1 MKRTFRSLMALAIA
15 VVTFAACSSSD
26 VEKYVADVSLPAG
39 TEETEDADILVE
51 AGANEFTLAIKTEG
65 EWKAESDSRFMY
77 CKTESGKG
85 NATLTVTVQDNESS
99 DRKTGH
105 ILITFPGYESEN
117 KTITVEQKYLGD
129 YGDNGANIKRG
140 NQVYAVGYSYNTMG
154 EWASPN
160 SVKKQVFDTNRLIE
174 LEALSLGPVQMSL
187 RNNTVTG
194 STMSE
199 ISDKLSAKASVKGSY
214 AGFTGEVGA
223 SFNMSHAESSNYEY
237 AITYLDYTISRAQL
251 TMSLGTLKTEYM
263 MDDAYRAIN
272 GLDPHYSSDLPNK
285 EGIKRLIDDYGTH
298 VIMSADLGGR
308 VRRKME
314 VDISKITTSY
324 DINAYVEAS
333 YEGVVDANAKVEN
346 DYKQSYES
354 NRNAVDLNADVLG
367 GVKTKADLLCSTD
380 GFTKKN
386 LNAWQQSV
394 DSLNMALVNF
404 DSQSLKPL
412 YELVD
417 QSRSGGQARYEELM
431 EYIESGLANEQTGYF
446 CGTTFKFDVP
456 TFDDKW
462 TSTLI
467 KDVYLDGQWVSRICQ
482 EYVPKVNIDS
492 RVTVIYPVMNNQPRY
507 NMGFYL
513 GDGRSHKPARV
524 SWSGTN
530 ESLFTYEDLKY
541 ENVKT
546 VYMRGTSIKSVPPK
560 NTTVVS
566 TTDIRDAYLHGLRFD
581 RSIDADRQGDYPL
594 VKIFNKV
601 WTRETYKHYVGTHV
615 SNTYTVSMDGND
627 VQVTNVCYYPH
638 VAANE
643 SNWPAGWQVASWDD
657 DYKPMF
663 DKLVANG
670 FSYPARALFNRG
682 VTGYE
687 LCFEGWNH
695 RWGYIWF
702 NDTQMNG
709 TRDGISIWFKPDGTY
724 VTENWPENGG
734 RRIFLCG
741 SERTFA

>member
-1 MKRTFRSLMALAIA
+1 MALAIA
-15 VVTFAACSSSD
+15 VVTLAACSSDDD
-26 VEKYVADVSLPAG
+26 VSKYVADVSVPAG
-39 TEETEDADILVE
+39 TEKTEDADILVE
-51 AGANEFTLAIKTEG
+51 AGANEFTLAIQTEG

-85 NATLTVTVQDNESS
+85 NATLTVAVQDNESS

-105 ILITFPGYESEN
+105 ILITFPGHESEN

-140 NQVYAVGYSYNTMG
+140 NQVYAVGYSYDTMG

-251 TMSLGTLKTEYM
+251 TMSLGTLKSKYM

-272 GLDPHYSSDLPNK
+272 GLDPYYSSDLPNK

-314 VDISKITTSY
+314 VDISKITSSY

-333 YEGVVDANAKVEN
+333 YEGAVDANAKVEN

-354 NRNAVDLNADVLG
+354 NKNAVDLNADVLG
-367 GVKTKADLLCSTD
+367 GEKKKADLLCSTN
-380 GFTKKN
+380 GFNKEN
-386 LNAWQQSV
+386 LQNWQESV

-431 EYIESGLANEQTGYF
+431 EYIESGLANEQSGYY

-456 TFDDKW
+456 TFDDKYN
-462 TSTLI
+462 STLI

-492 RVTVIYPVMNNQPRY
+492 RVTVIYPVINNQPRY

-530 ESLFTYEDLKY
+530 ESLFSYEDLKF

-546 VYMRGTSIKSVPPK
+546 VYMRGTSIKSVQPK
-560 NTTVVS
+560 NTTAVP
-566 TTDIRDAYLHGLRFD
+566 TNDIRDAYLEGLRFD
-581 RSIDADRQGDYPL
+581 PSIDADRNGKYPL

-601 WTRETYKHYVGTHV
+601 WTRETYKHYVGSQV
-615 SNTYTVSMDGND
+615 STEYKVEMDGNP
-627 VQVTNVCYYPH
+627 VTGRNVCYYPG
-638 VAANE
+638 VAADG
-643 SNWPAGWQVASWDD
+643 SNWPSGWQVASSGE
-657 DYKPMF
+657 DYEPMLA
-663 DKLVANG
+663 KLVANG

-682 VTGYE
+682 VTGFE
-687 LCFEGWNH
+687 LCFEGWFG
-695 RWGYIWF
+695 RWTDYTWYF
-702 NDTQMNG
+702 DTQTLG
-709 TRDGISIWFKPDGTY
+709 TRDGKGLWFLKDGTY
-724 VTENWPENGG
+724 YVENWWEKPNREPV
-734 RRIFLCG
+734 RLVKK
-741 SERTFA
+741 

>member
-15 VVTFAACSSSD
+15 VVTLAACSSD
-26 VEKYVADVSLPAG
+26 DAKYVADVSLPAG
-39 TEETEDADILVE
+39 TEKTADADILVE
-51 AGANEFTLAIKTEG
+51 AAAHEFTLNIQTEG
-65 EWKAESDSRFMY
+65 DWKAESDSRFMY

-85 NATLTVTVQDNESS
+85 NATLTVAVQDNESS

-105 ILITFPGYESEN
+105 ILITFPGHESEN
-117 KTITVEQKYLGD
+117 KTIIVEQKYLGD
-129 YGDNGANIKRG
+129 YGGNADVIKQG
-140 NQVYAVGYSYNTMG
+140 NQVYAVGYSYDTTG

-160 SVKKQVFDTNRLIE
+160 SVKKQVFDTKHLIE
-174 LEALSLGPVQMSL
+174 KEALSLGPVQMSL

-199 ISDKLSAKASVKGSY
+199 ISDQLSAKASVKGSY
-214 AGFTGEVGA
+214 SGFTGEVGA

-251 TMSLGTLKTEYM
+251 TMSVGSMKKEYM

-285 EGIKRLIDDYGTH
+285 EGIKRLINDYGTH

-314 VDISKITTSY
+314 VDITKITSSY

-333 YEGVVDANAKVEN
+333 YDGVVEASGRVEN
-346 DYKQSYES
+346 DYKQSFES
-354 NRNAVDLNADVLG
+354 NKNAVKLSADVLG
-367 GVKTKADLLCSTD
+367 GEKTKADMVGSTD

-386 LNAWQQSV
+386 LDAWQQSV
-394 DSLNMALVNF
+394 DGKNMALVNF
-404 DSQSLKPL
+404 DEKSLLPL

-431 EYIESGLANEQTGYF
+431 EYLESGLAKEQSGYY

-492 RVTVIYPVMNNQPRY
+492 RVTVIYPVINNQPRY

-513 GDGRSHKPARV
+513 GDGKSHKPARV

-566 TTDIRDAYLHGLRFD
+566 TTDIRDSYLEGLRFD
-581 RSIDADRQGDYPL
+581 PSIDADRNGKYPL

-615 SNTYTVSMDGND
+615 SNTHTVSMDGDD
-627 VQVTNVCYYPH
+627 VQVTNVCYYPE
-638 VAANE
+638 VASNG
-643 SNWPAGWQVASWDD
+643 SNWPSGWQVASSSE
-657 DYKPMF
+657 DYEPMLA
-663 DKLVANG
+663 KLVANG

-682 VTGYE
+682 VTGFE
-687 LCFEGWNH
+687 LCFEGWNQEN
-695 RWGYIWF
+695 GYAWIF
-702 NDTQMNG
+702 DKQIIG
-709 TRDGISIWFKPDGTY
+709 TRNGIGMVFET
-724 VTENWPENGG
+724 NGVHG
-734 RRIFLCG
+734 FVGWQNGINRFPVRLVKVQ
-741 SERTFA
+741 